1 MLLSLTATLP
11 IRLPGLARRP
21 GYGTKE
27 FLCLSPPMSQ
37 AAEPL
42 RRLLDLVAVLRSDD
56 GCPWDREQTLRD
68 LRAYL
73 LEEAH
78 EAAAAIDAEEWD
90 ELCDELGDLLFQ
102 IVFIVRLAEERS
114 RFGLKEV
121 VERIEAKMIR
131 RHPHVFGDVELA
143 DSAAVRRAWEQ
154 RKLEARQPG
163 RSLLAGVPSSLPAL
177 LAAYR
182 ITQKAAGVGFDWPDA
197 GAVVD
202 KLDEEVD
209 ELRRALETAAR
220 PSDSEVRE
228 ELGDLLF
235 TVANLARH
243 LGIDPEAA
251 LAAANAKFRR
261 RFARLESLLAE
272 QGRSF
277 SDSSLDDL
285 EALWQSVKTKLRR

>member
-1 MLLSLTATLP
+1 
-11 IRLPGLARRP
+11 
-21 GYGTKE
+21 
-27 FLCLSPPMSQ
+27 MSH

-114 RFGLKEV
+114 RFGLEEV

-202 KLDEEVD
+202 KLAEEVD

-235 TVANLARH
+235 TAANLARH

-251 LAAANAKFRR
+251 LAAANSKFGR

-272 QGRSF
+272 HGRSF

-285 EALWQSVKTKLRR
+285 EALWQSVKAEPRR